1 LSIKTVLITGALG
14 FVGINMVRLLAQQ
27 SNHVV
32 ALARRSPDPGSLRFL
47 TGLADHITWVKGDVT
62 DRDSLVTLTRRYEV
76 SHIFHAAA
84 VTATSQQEYDDP
96 ILTFDVNAG
105 GSINVLEAGR
115 RANVER
121 IVYVSSGGLYG
132 SALPLPAKCETDP
145 LEISNLYSIS
155 KLTSEYLCRRYNE
168 LYELNVVVGRLGTT
182 YGPMER
188 PTGSREKMSA
198 IYEATHAALKG
209 KSATVVGADIARD
222 FCYIN
227 DACDAY
233 RALLF
238 TSVLRH
244 DVYNVGSPM
253 ACPLRDALDALA
265 EESHFKW
272 DETENRQSAD
282 IVQTQAN
289 ARAGMDISRIQKD
302 TGWLPKFNLDEGVR
316 NYLRW
321 LTSGGDTIEKAY
333 DR

>member
-1 LSIKTVLITGALG
+1 MKTVLITGALG

-32 ALARRSPDPGSLRFL
+32 ALARRQPDAGSLRYL
-47 TGLADHITWVKGDVT
+47 SALDDNITWAKGDVT
-62 DRDSLVTLTRRYEV
+62 DRGSLVTLTQKWQV

-84 VTATSQQEYDDP
+84 VTATLQQEYDDP
-96 ILTFDVNAG
+96 TLSFDVNAG
-105 GSINVLEAGR
+105 GTLNVLEAGR

-145 LEISNLYSIS
+145 LEISNLYAIG
-155 KLTSEYLCRRYNE
+155 KLTSEHLCRRYNE

-198 IYEATHAALKG
+198 IYEATHAALEG
-209 KSATVVGADIARD
+209 KSTTVIGSEIARD
-222 FCYIN
+222 FCHI
-227 DACDAY
+227 DDVCDAY
-233 RALLF
+233 KALLF
-238 TSVLRH
+238 TSVLHH

-253 ACPLRDALDALA
+253 ARPLRGALDALA
-265 EESHFKW
+265 EESHFTW
-272 DETENRQSAD
+272 RETENKQSAD

-289 ARAGMDISRIQKD
+289 ARAGMNISRIQKD

-321 LTSGGDTIEKAY
+321 LTSGGDTIEKSL
-333 DR
+333 